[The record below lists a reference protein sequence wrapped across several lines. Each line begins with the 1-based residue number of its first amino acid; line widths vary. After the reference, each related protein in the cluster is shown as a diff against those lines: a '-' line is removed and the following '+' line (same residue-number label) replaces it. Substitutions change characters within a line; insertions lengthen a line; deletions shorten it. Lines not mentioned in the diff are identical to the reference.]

1 MGRKEEMGNP
11 TYLFAVEKSKPHK
24 KKIIIIIMIKK
35 NKDRGAFIL
44 SVSKRILVISQGL
57 NALIN

>member
-1 MGRKEEMGNP
+1 MGNP